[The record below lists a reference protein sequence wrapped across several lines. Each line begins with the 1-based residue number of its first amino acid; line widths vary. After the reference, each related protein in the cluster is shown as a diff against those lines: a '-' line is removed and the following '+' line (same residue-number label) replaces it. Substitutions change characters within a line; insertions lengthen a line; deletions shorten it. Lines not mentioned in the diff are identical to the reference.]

1 MTRRRLFGTLLL
13 TAPLLAAVA
22 GPVAADPP
30 VTKTSTRLPAW
41 GAVWTKT
48 PTTTD
53 ELRALEAATKA
64 VVARCTPVTVG
75 IEIDMGLSKAAGSG
89 VIVSEDGLVL
99 TAAHVSGEP
108 NKSCTVILADGT
120 RVKAKTLGTNERID
134 SGMIRLV
141 DDSKSPNKDGK
152 WPFVTVGKS
161 GDLKKDQWVVTLGH
175 HGGWRP
181 GRPAV
186 ARLGQVIDSQKDL
199 IRTSCML
206 VGGDSGG
213 PLFDLDGKLIG
224 IHSRIGFT
232 LAHNIHVP
240 LDGFKAEWAQL
251 VAAEQIGK
259 TPKTAAPYFGASFV
273 DDLGNE
279 VKGSKG
285 LKVTLLPDGSPAA
298 QAGLKL
304 NDELVSFDGTDV
316 ETVDEFRRL
325 LRRRKPG
332 DEVEVVVFRDG
343 RRLTL
348 TVALARQ
355 P

>member
-1 MTRRRLFGTLLL
+1 MTRRRLLGSLLL
-13 TAPLLAAVA
+13 AVPLLAAVA
-22 GPVAADPP
+22 APAAADPP
-30 VTKTSTRLPAW
+30 VGKAALPAW
-41 GAVWTKT
+41 NVAATKT
-48 PTTTD
+48 PATVE

-64 VVARCTPVTVG
+64 VVAKCTPVTVG

-108 NKSCTVILADGT
+108 NKACTVILADGT

-134 SGMIRLV
+134 SGMIRLT
-141 DDSKSPNKDGK
+141 DGSKAPNKDGK
-152 WPFVTVGKS
+152 WPFAVIGKS

-175 HGGWRP
+175 HGGWRT

-199 IRTSCML
+199 IRSSCML

-213 PLFDLDGKLIG
+213 PLFDLDGKVVG

-240 LDGFKAEWAQL
+240 VDGFKAEWAQL
-251 VAAEQIGK
+251 VAGEPIGK
-259 TPKTAAPYFGASFV
+259 TPKGPAPYFGASFV
-273 DDLGNE
+273 DDAGNE
-279 VKGSKG
+279 VKGAKG

-298 QAGLKL
+298 KAGLKL
-304 NDELVSFDGTDV
+304 DDELVSFDGTDV

-332 DEVEVVVFRDG
+332 DEVDVVVYRDG
-343 RRLTL
+343 RRQTV